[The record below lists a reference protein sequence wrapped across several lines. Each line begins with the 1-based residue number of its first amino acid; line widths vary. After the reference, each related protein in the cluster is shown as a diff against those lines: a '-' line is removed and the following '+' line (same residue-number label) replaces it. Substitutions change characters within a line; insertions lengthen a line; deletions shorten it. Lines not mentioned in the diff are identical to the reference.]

1 VEKADPRMGAGSIQ
15 AKPIHALEQRCI
27 VSCII
32 LFYTTDLRR
41 DCPTE
46 AEVRLEVKKDEDSA
60 IEGARSPLQGRSAT
74 AFLIAGLQIE
84 DAQWVYS

>member
-1 VEKADPRMGAGSIQ
+1 MLSAP
-15 AKPIHALEQRCI
+15 PL
-27 VSCII
+27 
-32 LFYTTDLRR
+32 

-60 IEGARSPLQGRSAT
+60 IAGGTSPLMGRSAT

-84 DAQWVYS
+84 EAQCVHRIIIYVNLVLTTDVGDG